1 MQQRL
6 ANRTPFYYGWVVL
19 GAAGS
24 AMFVRNAAASLTIA
38 VFVYPLSEELGWS
51 RTLISGAAAAGGLAA
66 TFMSPLVGRLID
78 RYGARTVLTVSI
90 LLLCASTMLLRWSDT
105 ILELPSFT
113 FSWWVINLTVPSL
126 ILPLVFYIGYAT
138 GRVIF
143 SSPVQ
148 IGAAVVVSRWF
159 IRLRGRTNGILNMSH
174 SVGMVLFPLIASII
188 IVQSGWRDAWFVL
201 SVLVF
206 VAALLPVAI
215 LISERPED
223 LGLRPDGGLEDE
235 SAGDEDSAAQSDV
248 AEEPEW
254 TAEEAKRTATL
265 WLIALATGL
274 LFLMQAGTNT
284 HSAAFFQDQGLG
296 AVIAGFG
303 ISFNAIFLGVGS
315 VVWGVVVEKVPVR
328 FVMAAVALVMAAASF
343 LFTTTNTAVEAL
355 AYSAIFGFGLG
366 GMLTVPPVAYADYY
380 GRRSLGT
387 IRGITEPFT
396 TFGQAVGVMI
406 PGIVFDYISFESY
419 MPFFYAAGSVGIL
432 TAIISLFAT
441 QPHHSPTGG
450 DSAETPSA
458 KQSQDG

>member
-6 ANRTPFYYGWVVL
+6 ADRTPFYYGWVIL

-66 TFMSPLVGRLID
+66 TFMSPMVGRLID
-78 RYGARTVLTVSI
+78 RYGARSVLTASI
-90 LLLCASTMLLRWSDT
+90 LLLCITTALLRWSDIT
-105 ILELPSFT
+105 
-113 FSWWVINLTVPSL
+113 LTVMGATIPW
-126 ILPLVFYIGYAT
+126 VFYIGYAT

-174 SVGMVLFPLIASII
+174 SVGMVLFPLIASIVI
-188 IVQSGWRDAWFVL
+188 AQSGWRDAWFVL

-223 LGLRPDGGLEDE
+223 LGLRPDGDSEDT
-235 SAGDEDSAAQSDV
+235 AAVNEDGAPQSEGT
-248 AEEPEW
+248 EEPDW
-254 TAEEAKRTATL
+254 TAEEAKRTPTL
-265 WLIALATGL
+265 WLLALATGL

-315 VVWGVVVEKVPVR
+315 VAWGMIVERVPVR

-355 AYSAIFGFGLG
+355 AYSALFGFGLG

-406 PGIVFDYISFESY
+406 PGIVFDYISAESY
-419 MPFFYAAGSVGIL
+419 MPFFFAAGSVGIL
-432 TAIISLFAT
+432 TALISLFAT
-441 QPHHSPTGG
+441 QPRHSGVEPIQPPG
-450 DSAETPSA
+450 
-458 KQSQDG
+458 

>member
-6 ANRTPFYYGWVVL
+6 ANRTPFYYGWIIL

-66 TFMSPLVGRLID
+66 TFMSPMVGRLID
-78 RYGARTVLTVSI
+78 RYGARSVLTASI
-90 LLLCASTMLLRWSDT
+90 LLLCITTVLLRWSDIT
-105 ILELPSFT
+105 
-113 FSWWVINLTVPSL
+113 LTVMGATIPW
-126 ILPLVFYIGYAT
+126 VFYIGYAT

-174 SVGMVLFPLIASII
+174 SVGMVLFPLIASIVI
-188 IVQSGWRDAWFVL
+188 AQSGWRDAWFVL
-201 SVLVF
+201 GVLVF

-223 LGLRPDGGLEDE
+223 LGLRPDGDAENTADLNEDDTPQSEDIEE
-235 SAGDEDSAAQSDV
+235 SD
-248 AEEPEW
+248 W
-254 TAEEAKRTATL
+254 TVEEAKRTPTL
-265 WLIALATGL
+265 WLLALATGM

-315 VVWGVVVEKVPVR
+315 VAWGMIVEKVPVR
-328 FVMAAVALVMAAASF
+328 FVMAAVALVMATASF
-343 LFTTTNTAVEAL
+343 LFTTTNTAAEAL
-355 AYSAIFGFGLG
+355 VYSALFGFGLG

-396 TFGQAVGVMI
+396 TFGQAVGVLI
-406 PGIVFDYISFESY
+406 PGIVFDYISAESY
-419 MPFFYAAGSVGIL
+419 TPFFFAAGSVGIL
-432 TAIISLFAT
+432 TALISLFAT
-441 QPHHSPTGG
+441 QPDHSRVESSQP
-450 DSAETPSA
+450 PA
-458 KQSQDG
+458 K

>member
-6 ANRTPFYYGWVVL
+6 ANRTPFYYGWVIL
-19 GAAGS
+19 AAAGS
-24 AMFVRNAAASLTIA
+24 AIFVRNAAASLTIA

-66 TFMSPLVGRLID
+66 TFASPLVGWLID
-78 RYGARTVLTVSI
+78 RYGARAVLTTSVVV
-90 LLLCASTMLLRWSDT
+90 LCISTMLLRWSDVTLTLLGFT
-105 ILELPSFT
+105 IPWL
-113 FSWWVINLTVPSL
+113 
-126 ILPLVFYIGYAT
+126 FYIGYGT

-159 IRLRGRTNGILNMSH
+159 IRLRGRTNGILNITH
-174 SVGMVLFPLIASII
+174 SVGMTLFPLIASFVIA
-188 IVQSGWRDAWFVL
+188 QSGWRDAWFVL

-206 VAALLPVAI
+206 VVALLPVAL
-215 LISERPED
+215 LISDSPES
-223 LGLRPDGGLEDE
+223 LGLRPDGDE
-235 SAGDEDSAAQSDV
+235 
-248 AEEPEW
+248 EEPADDDTEGASQTDTSEEPDW
-254 TAEEAKRTATL
+254 TSAEARRTATL
-265 WLIALATGL
+265 WLLALATGL

-296 AVIAGFG
+296 TVTAGFG

-315 VVWGVVVEKVPVR
+315 GVWGWVVEKAPVR
-328 FVMAAVALVMAAASF
+328 FVMMAVALVMAAASF
-343 LFTTTNTAVEAL
+343 LFTTTDTAVEAL
-355 AYSAIFGFGLG
+355 AYSALFGFGLG

-406 PGIVFDYISFESY
+406 PGLVFDYISDESY
-419 MPFFYAAGSVGIL
+419 MPFFIAAGCIGIV

-441 QPHHSPTGG
+441 PPHHKAPRSKAT
-450 DSAETPSA
+450 D
-458 KQSQDG
+458 

>member
-1 MQQRL
+1 MQQRI
-6 ANRTPFYYGWVVL
+6 ANRAPFYYGWVIL

-66 TFMSPLVGRLID
+66 TFMSPMVGKLID
-78 RYGARTVLTVSI
+78 RYGARAVLTASI
-90 LLLCASTMLLRWSDT
+90 LLLCLTTILLRWSDIT
-105 ILELPSFT
+105 
-113 FSWWVINLTVPSL
+113 LTVMGATIPW
-126 ILPLVFYIGYAT
+126 VFYIGYAT

-174 SVGMVLFPLIASII
+174 SVGMVLFPLIASIVI
-188 IVQSGWRDAWFVL
+188 AQSGWRDAWFVL
-201 SVLVF
+201 GVLVF
-206 VAALLPVAI
+206 VVALLPVAI

-223 LGLRPDGGLEDE
+223 LGLRPDGDTDDP
-235 SAGDEDSAAQSDV
+235 STQDDSSPAQSDA

-254 TAEEAKRTATL
+254 TADEAKRTTTL
-265 WLIALATGL
+265 WLLALATGL

-315 VVWGVVVEKVPVR
+315 VVWGLIVEKVPVR
-328 FVMAAVALVMAAASF
+328 FVMAAVAVVMAAASF
-343 LFTTTNTAVEAL
+343 LFTTTNTATEAL
-355 AYSAIFGFGLG
+355 AYSALFGFGLG

-380 GRRSLGT
+380 GRASLGT

-406 PGIVFDYISFESY
+406 PGIVFDYISSESY
-419 MPFFYAAGSVGIL
+419 MLFFFAAGSVGIL
-432 TAIISLFAT
+432 TALISLFAT
-441 QPHHSPTGG
+441 QPRRSP
-450 DSAETPSA
+450 A
-458 KQSQDG
+458 

>member
-6 ANRTPFYYGWVVL
+6 ASRTPFYYGWVIL

-66 TFMSPLVGRLID
+66 TFMSPMVGRLID

-90 LLLCASTMLLRWSDT
+90 LLLCASTMLLRWSDIT
-105 ILELPSFT
+105 
-113 FSWWVINLTVPSL
+113 LTVMGATIPW
-126 ILPLVFYIGYAT
+126 VFYIGYAT

-223 LGLRPDGGLEDE
+223 LGLRPDGDLED
-235 SAGDEDSAAQSDV
+235 DSARDGDSVAQSDV

-406 PGIVFDYISFESY
+406 PGIVFDYISSESY

-441 QPHHSPTGG
+441 QPHHSPIGG
-450 DSAETPSA
+450 DSSRTPSV
-458 KQSQDG
+458 KRSEDD